1 MEGLA
6 AILSYASGIALM
18 HYHLDPGE
26 LIGTSLAVNA
36 TLGPLT
42 AVIASRRGR
51 NSILWTAL
59 GLTLGMW
66 ALAAVLIMG
75 PSRRKPERDT
85 GPQFPPTSRAA

>member
-1 MEGLA
+1 MDTLA
-6 AILSYASGIALM
+6 AILSYASGLVLM
-18 HYHLDPGE
+18 GYQLRPAE

-59 GLTLGMW
+59 GFTLGMW
-66 ALAAVLIMG
+66 ALAAVLIMRPSSGKPGRDSG
-75 PSRRKPERDT
+75 PS
-85 GPQFPPTSRAA
+85 FPPTSRAA